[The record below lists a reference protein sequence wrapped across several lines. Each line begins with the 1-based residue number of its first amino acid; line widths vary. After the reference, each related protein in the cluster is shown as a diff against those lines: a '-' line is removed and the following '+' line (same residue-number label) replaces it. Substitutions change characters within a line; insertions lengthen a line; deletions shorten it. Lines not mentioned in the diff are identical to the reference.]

1 MSLRLNWKKITKL
14 YDQLKASKEDSTNVV
29 FIIMLSDG
37 KIKKNLVKL
46 KDFLKF
52 FWSLSENKEIKITN
66 LVVQDLNGATLYRHS
81 QQSVSNEEIP
91 AGGNSAIVK
100 NWKNIKKQDRQTYI
114 EILISQFY
122 AYEK

>member
-14 YDQLKASKEDSTNVV
+14 HSELAASKGLSTDVV

-37 KIKKNLVKL
+37 KIKKSLVKL

-66 LVVQDLNGATLYRHS
+66 LVVQDIGGKTLYRHN
-81 QQSVSNEEIP
+81 QQNAGNEEIP
-91 AGGNSAIVK
+91 SGGNSSIVK
-100 NWKNIKKQDRQTYI
+100 NWKNIKKQHRETYI